1 LRQHSDPTPPVS
13 RPTRAFPTVWHR
25 YDDFSEGDT
34 NCVDIGLVDSALL
47 PLLTLHRVGGSVPS
61 LADPCGTAH
70 TATRH
75 LTSIDLG
82 ILKRKQ
88 STGSCRKR
96 ALHHNRLPRATPADS
111 VLISLWPWP
120 PVQPNPARPTIRQT
134 RPTTRHTLPLKHCPT
149 CPTRSKKPPRAMT
162 RLHLPL
168 PRPTRTRMARP
179 PSEQT
184 QKIPRDQRG
193 RRRVER
199 AMHANAPISHV
210 VCKFSIDDLFG
221 PLV

>member
-1 LRQHSDPTPPVS
+1 
-13 RPTRAFPTVWHR
+13 
-25 YDDFSEGDT
+25 
-34 NCVDIGLVDSALL
+34 
-47 PLLTLHRVGGSVPS
+47 VGGSVPS

-75 LTSIDLG
+75 LTSIHLG

-96 ALHHNRLPRATPADS
+96 ALHHNRLPCATPADS
-111 VLISLWPWP
+111 FLISRWPWP

-134 RPTTRHTLPLKHCPT
+134 RPTFKHTLPRRHCPT
-149 CPTRSKKPPRAMT
+149 CPTRSKKPLRAMT

-168 PRPTRTRMARP
+168 PHPTRTRTARP
-179 PSEQT
+179 RSEQT

-199 AMHANAPISHV
+199 VMHANAPISHV
-210 VCKFSIDDLFG
+210 VCKFSIDNLSDTL
-221 PLV
+221 L